1 MPLATVVLLRDAHAN
16 RNLPLPPFRD
26 PCMLVDTF
34 VFSPSPLEMQSG
46 TCLAYGYLFGG
57 PYVWRAFIYFLGSSS
72 LPRYHDI
79 VSSYSHV
86 YIIFMRTRYMDIY
99 THVLEGSENGDTMR
113 ASDTMHASLRHN
125 LCG

>member
-1 MPLATVVLLRDAHAN
+1 M
-16 RNLPLPPFRD
+16 
-26 PCMLVDTF
+26 
-34 VFSPSPLEMQSG
+34 
-46 TCLAYGYLFGG
+46 FGG
-57 PYVWRAFIYFLGSSS
+57 LVYFLGSSS

-86 YIIFMRTRYMDIY
+86 YIIFMRTRYTDIY

>member
-1 MPLATVVLLRDAHAN
+1 
-16 RNLPLPPFRD
+16 
-26 PCMLVDTF
+26 MLVDTF

-46 TCLAYGYLFGG
+46 TCLASGYMFGG

-113 ASDTMHASLRHN
+113 ASDTRCMRASDTTYVAEEVEPIFMTRK
-125 LCG
+125 